1 MKKRQKKTR
10 QPSTDFEQYFKIGV
24 SRDYV
29 LVRDDFPVADIPPG
43 EFSRLIREVFRKN
56 DEVLDAEE

>member
-1 MKKRQKKTR
+1 MKKPRKKIR
-10 QPSTDFEQYFKIGV
+10 QPDIDLEEYFKIGV

-29 LVRDDFPVADIPPG
+29 LVRDDFPVADIPPS
-43 EFSRLIREVFRKN
+43 EFTRLIREVFRKN